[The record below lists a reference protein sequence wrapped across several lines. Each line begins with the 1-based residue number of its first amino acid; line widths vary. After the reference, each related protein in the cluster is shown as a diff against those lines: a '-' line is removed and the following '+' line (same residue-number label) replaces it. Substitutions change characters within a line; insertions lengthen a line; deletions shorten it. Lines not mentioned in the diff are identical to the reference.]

1 MSADPKKIGKFEIIQ
16 KLGEGGM
23 GIVVKARDPHLDR
36 IVAIKTIK
44 VGFGNQAQEKLLI
57 QRFKEREAKA
67 TAQLNHSNIVTLF
80 EYGEEGDVLYL
91 VMEYVDGKGLDSLV
105 IQKEVVPIEK
115 LLKYVRQV
123 ASALDFAHSKGIT
136 HRDIK
141 PANIMLTKEGD
152 CKIAD
157 FGLAQLQSA
166 TSGITR
172 EGTAV
177 GSPSYMSPEQVQ
189 GQEVDGRS
197 DQFSLGVVFYELVTG
212 VKPFSGEALSSVVY
226 KIMRDDPVPPTV
238 LNSRL
243 RKGVD
248 RVVLKVLAKN
258 PDDRYPNCKAFA
270 DALEKAVRGEEAS
283 LEGFDQSDEKTMTMK
298 TAPAKKAAGKK
309 SGALAGVI
317 VTALIAAGGAGFLL
331 FTEQGKEMVGKVMG
345 ESAQTIPPPA
355 PVVTPAPEPTS
366 APASAPEAA
375 PPVTP
380 KPAPVEVAAVKPAAP
395 KAETKPK
402 MGTLKIAGPKGA
414 KVFVNGKSI
423 GVAPISTE
431 RKPGKYEVK
440 LTMAG
445 KKTWTKQVVVTA
457 DAVASLNPPL
467 LDLTGSFT
475 LYSSPKATWFLDGA
489 EMGQTPVTGKKLE
502 VGSHFVRLKA
512 AGYKEWTKNFVIK
525 ENSPVKNDVTL
536 VELGKGTL
544 TVNAVPWATIYL
556 DGVERGKTPKVLK
569 NVYEGTHELK
579 LINPGFKEHVETIKL
594 AAGEKKKVS
603 PVLSAK
609 TSGGAATLPGKVSG
623 KTGKLKVRSAITG
636 DVLLDGKIVGKTPLE
651 IDVTTGKHRLLVKR
665 KGKKDYD
672 QLIEIGAG
680 QTSSHELR

>member
-44 VGFGNQAQEKLLI
+44 VGFGDEAQEKLLI
-57 QRFKEREAKA
+57 KRFKEREAKA
-67 TAQLNHSNIVTLF
+67 TAQLNHSNIVTLY
-80 EYGEEGDVLYL
+80 EYGEEGSTLYL

-105 IQKEVVPIEK
+105 AQKAVVPIEN

-166 TSGITR
+166 SAGITR

-212 VKPFSGEALSSVVY
+212 VKPFSGEALSSIVY

-270 DALEKAVRGEEAS
+270 DALEKAVRGEDAS
-283 LEGFDQSDEKTMTMK
+283 LEGFDQSDEKTMAMK
-298 TAPAKKAAGKK
+298 IAPAPKPAGKK

-317 VTALIAAGGAGFLL
+317 VTALIAAGVGGFLL
-331 FTEQGKEMVGKVMG
+331 FTDQGKEIVGKVTG
-345 ESAQTIPPPA
+345 ESAQQIPPPA
-355 PVVTPAPEPTS
+355 PEPTPAPV
-366 APASAPEAA
+366 AA
-375 PPVTP
+375 TKVPPPVTP

-395 KAETKPK
+395 KAEAKPK
-402 MGTLKIAGPKGA
+402 MGKLVINGPAGS

-423 GVAPISTE
+423 GTAPISTE

-440 LTMAG
+440 VTMAR
-445 KKTWTKQVVVTA
+445 KKPWVGTVEIIADGTA
-457 DAVASLNPPL
+457 TLSPKMAALV
-467 LDLTGSFT
+467 GSFT
-475 LYSSPKATWFLDGA
+475 LFSSPKATWFLDGT
-489 EMGQTPVTGKKLE
+489 EMGQTPVTDKKLE
-502 VGSHFVRLKA
+502 VGSHFAKLKA

-525 ENSPVKNDVTL
+525 ENSPVKNDVKL

-556 DGVERGKTPKVLK
+556 DGEERGKTPKVLK

-579 LINPGFKEHVETIKL
+579 LINPSFKEHVETIKL

-603 PVLSAK
+603 PVLTAK
-609 TSGGAATLPGKVSG
+609 TSGGAAALPGKVSG

-636 DVLLDGKIVGKTPLE
+636 DVLLDGKVVGKTPLE
-651 IDVTTGKHRLLVKR
+651 IDVATGKHRLLVKR